1 MNDMIPAWENGKL
14 KPIEKLE
21 VHKRALRHKAVSVF
35 IISGSETLIQKRA
48 LDKYHTPGLWANA
61 CCTHPF
67 WNELASDC
75 AKRRIR
81 EELGVKTSINFVY
94 CDQIE
99 YKAHVGN
106 GLVEHELVDVF
117 TITIDK
123 KDKIKI
129 IPNSSEVMDTR
140 WVEFETL
147 LQEIQENSEKFTPWL
162 KIYLTDHINQI
173 LNK

>member
-1 MNDMIPAWENGKL
+1 MIPAWENGKL

-48 LDKYHTPGLWANA
+48 LGKYHTPGLWANA

-75 AKRRIR
+75 AERRIR

-99 YKAHVGN
+99 YKANVGN

-140 WVEFETL
+140 WIEFETL